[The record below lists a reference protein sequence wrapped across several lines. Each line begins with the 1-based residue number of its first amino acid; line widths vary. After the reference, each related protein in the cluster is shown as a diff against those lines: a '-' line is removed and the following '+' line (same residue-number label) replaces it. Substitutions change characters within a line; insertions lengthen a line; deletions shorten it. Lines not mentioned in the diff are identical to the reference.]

1 MVWEDGGVTGEGGIG
16 CGLGGWRRDR
26 GGWWRVWFGRM
37 EV

>member
-1 MVWEDGGVTGEGGIG
+1 MEGVVWEDGVG

-37 EV
+37 EA